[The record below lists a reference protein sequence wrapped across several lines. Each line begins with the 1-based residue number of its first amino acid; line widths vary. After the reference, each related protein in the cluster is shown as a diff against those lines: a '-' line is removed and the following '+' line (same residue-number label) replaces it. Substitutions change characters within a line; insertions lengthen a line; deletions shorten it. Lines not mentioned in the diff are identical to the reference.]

1 VTPEPP
7 LQRQSAPTSAY
18 TAPAISGWIA
28 DSATRHGIT
37 LLMATAVIA
46 VCHALGATI
55 DWRAYLVMLAWIGTN
70 LWMSPWS
77 ARPNEYDRRLRRYAV
92 TLVIDVLYLGI
103 VYYFLDAAQILGA
116 VFFAHMAL
124 TAASTLPRRWAVGI
138 ASLIIV
144 VYSTV
149 VILSMAGL
157 GTPISPIGVRPL
169 EGNRAFAVAAIA
181 SAVGMVVLL
190 MHLQSRLIKSIRDA
204 ERRYVTLVQAAP
216 DMVMTFDENGHF
228 VDANPATLEQSGYT
242 WADLK
247 ALPTMGFFTPTEWP
261 AVVEA
266 FRRTLAGATQRL
278 EVRYVRKDGSERW
291 VEGASSP
298 LTIDDKPAVVLIARD
313 VTEPHMQAEE
323 LKAKDA
329 RLSIVLDALHAGFI
343 AVDRQLR
350 VTAAFGEWAR
360 RREATGEQLLGRDAP
375 TLGGSTNV
383 IGQHH
388 AVVQRVLIGESASIS
403 WTLPSTAGDRLMRT
417 HLVPVRD
424 GTGVVTGAA
433 ALWVD
438 ETELVRA
445 EKEREHLR
453 RRVADSDRVESLGKL
468 VSGVAHELNNPLAA
482 ILNFTEDLLSETHSP
497 EARLALEVIQS
508 QALRSRTIVRDL
520 LTYARRDIA
529 RPKQPSQPGPILRTL
544 ARAMRPGFATLGVN
558 FTAEID
564 EQDVEL
570 MLDRTG
576 FEQVVTNLLTN
587 AAHAAGAG
595 GSIRLTSRIKG
606 DNFEVIVEDNGA
618 GIAPDIAEKI
628 FEPFFTTKPTGQGV
642 GLGLSVS
649 LGIVRAHNGTL
660 KAENRPESV
669 GSGARFVLRV
679 PIPMVGVTESAP
691 RRVSPPGMATV
702 GHRSPIDETPSQP
715 RAMPERKSTIL
726 IIDDEGAIRQG
737 LRRYF
742 TRKGWAVEESADG
755 ADALS
760 KLLRPEAS
768 RIYDVVLCDLKMAGV
783 SGMDVYERMHQAA
796 PHIAQRFIL
805 CTGDTSA
812 PDVSG
817 FLAQVTVPILEKPFE
832 LTAVEALAEQVRSGG
847 GSAAA
852 TGAQGPA

>member
-7 LQRQSAPTSAY
+7 LNRSSAPQSAY
-18 TAPAISGWIA
+18 TAPAITGWIA

-46 VCHALGATI
+46 ICHALGATV
-55 DWRAYLVMLAWIGTN
+55 DWRAYLVMAAWIGVN
-70 LWMSPWS
+70 RWMSPWS
-77 ARPNEYDRRLRRYAV
+77 AAPNEYDQRLRRYAM
-92 TLVIDVLYLGI
+92 TLIIDVVFLGI
-103 VYYFLDAAQILGA
+103 VYYFLDAAAILGA

-124 TAASTLPRRWAVGI
+124 TAASTLPRRWAIGI

-144 VYSTV
+144 VYSSV
-149 VILSMAGL
+149 VILSVAGL
-157 GTPISPIGVRPL
+157 GTAVSPIGVRPL
-169 EGNRAFAVAAIA
+169 EGNRAYAVAAVA
-181 SAVGMVVLL
+181 SAVGMVALL

-216 DMVMTFDENGHF
+216 DMVMTFDAAGHF
-228 VDANPATLEQSGYT
+228 VDANPATLQQSGYS

-247 ALPTMGFFTPTEWP
+247 ALPTMGFFTPAEWP
-261 AVVEA
+261 SVVEA
-266 FRRTLAGATQRL
+266 FRRTLAGETQRL

-313 VTEPHMQAEE
+313 VTDAHQQAEE

-329 RLSIVLDALHAGFI
+329 RLGIVLDALHAGFI

-360 RREATGEQLLGRDAP
+360 RREATGEQLIGRDAP
-375 TLGGSTNV
+375 SIGGTMNV

-388 AVVQRVLIGESASIS
+388 AIVQRVLIGESASVT
-403 WTLPSTAGDRLMRT
+403 WTRDSPAGERLMRT

-445 EKEREHLR
+445 EKEREQLR
-453 RRVADSDRVESLGKL
+453 RRVADADRVESLGKL

-520 LTYARRDIA
+520 LTYARRDVS
-529 RPKQPSQPGPILRTL
+529 RPKQPSQPGPLLEQL
-544 ARAMRPGFATLGVN
+544 ARAMRPGFATQGVN
-558 FTAEID
+558 FTTELT
-564 EQDVEL
+564 EEDVEL

-587 AAHAAGAG
+587 AAHAAGTG
-595 GSIRLTSRIKG
+595 GSIRLTSRVKNDG
-606 DNFEVIVEDNGA
+606 FEVIVEDNGA
-618 GIAPDIAEKI
+618 GIAADIAEKI

-649 LGIVRAHNGTL
+649 LGIVRAHGGTL
-660 KAENRPESV
+660 KAENRASSV
-669 GSGARFVLRV
+669 GSGARFVLRLPM
-679 PIPMVGVTESAP
+679 PIPGTTESMP
-691 RRVSPPGMATV
+691 RRQSPTAVQAVSG
-702 GHRSPIDETPSQP
+702 RSPVPEEISKP
-715 RAMPERKSTIL
+715 RAMPERKPTIL
-726 IIDDEGAIRQG
+726 LIDDEGAIRQG

-742 TRKGWAVEESADG
+742 SRKGWAVEESPDG

-760 KLLRPEAS
+760 KLLRPEAA

-783 SGMDVYERMHQAA
+783 SGMDVYDRMNSVA

-805 CTGDTSA
+805 STGDTSA

-817 FLAQVTVPILEKPFE
+817 FLAQVTVPVLEKPFE
-832 LTAVEALAEQVRSGG
+832 LTVVESLADQVRSGG

-852 TGAQGPA
+852 SGAPGQS